1 MSFTSARRDVRLI
14 ATAKAVSWLGDE
26 VALLAVVL
34 HAQGA
39 GRGAGTVAALLIANT
54 LPLVLL
60 SGVVGRL
67 VDRYDNRRLLAGS
80 GLAQAALCTA
90 LAFTASSPAAVLVL
104 LALIGAGQS
113 VNAATWSALLPAV
126 AAREDLPRAVGTV
139 QAATTL
145 AGVLAPALGG
155 VLYGAFGTRVPLLL
169 DAATFVLVVAAG
181 LAIRTRRVVTDAR
194 AERGGVS
201 IVRRDALL
209 RPLFALLALF
219 VLLGSMVNVV
229 DVFLVRVTLQASAT
243 WYGIAGACFSAG
255 ALAGAVLTGRLAGG
269 TRRLA
274 RGFVG
279 ACGVLAVG
287 LIAMGCAPSVWW
299 LLPAGLVTGSANG
312 ALNVTLGALVMG
324 HTAAT
329 ERGRVGALLSGVAS
343 GTQLVAFAVGGA
355 LTSLLEPRAVFVL
368 AGACGL
374 AAPVLLGRRVVRA
387 AAGADSAQSGP
398 METVLD
404 NPAAA

>member
-26 VALLAVVL
+26 VALVALL
-34 HAQGA
+34 LLAQGD
-39 GRGAGTVAALLIANT
+39 GHGAGTVAGLLIANT
-54 LPLVLL
+54 VPLVLL

-67 VDRYDNRRLLAGS
+67 VDRYDNRLLLAGS
-80 GLAQAALCTA
+80 GLAQAALCTV
-90 LAFTASSPAAVLVL
+90 LAFTSSAPVAVLVL
-104 LALIGAGQS
+104 LALLGAGQS

-126 AAREDLPRAVGTV
+126 APREDLPRAVGTV
-139 QAATTL
+139 QAATTF

-169 DAATFVLVVAAG
+169 DAATFGLVVAAG
-181 LAIRTRRVVTDAR
+181 LAIRTRRLVADTR
-194 AERGGVS
+194 AEHGGVA

-229 DVFLVRVTLQASAT
+229 DVFLVRVTLHASAT

-255 ALAGAVLTGRLAGG
+255 ALAGAVLTGRLLRG
-269 TRRLA
+269 TGRLA

-279 ACGVLAVG
+279 ACAVLALG
-287 LIAMGCAPSVWW
+287 LVAMGCAPSVGW
-299 LLPAGLVTGSANG
+299 LLPAGLVTGAANG

-324 HTAAT
+324 RAAPA

-355 LTSLLEPRAVFVL
+355 LTSALDPRAVFVL

-374 AAPVLLGRRVVRA
+374 AAPVLLGRGLLRA
-387 AAGADSAQSGP
+387 ATRADSAQSGP
-398 METVLD
+398 MDTLLEK
-404 NPAAA
+404 PAAA